1 MATVIRDFLSI
12 FGVKVEDEDLERM
25 GKRVEDLGQRL
36 DKAKG
41 RIADFAGGI
50 TNGLTVAVAGANA
63 ALTGIIATTTQT
75 AFEMDRMA
83 QSVNFNVESFQAYA
97 AAAKNAGLEAEDLQ
111 DIVGTLSERLVD
123 AGVDGPGSDAAQMAK
138 RLGIE
143 LRDASG
149 AVKDTETLLLEL
161 SDALT
166 RTPAGAERTAIA
178 MTFLGDVGREALP
191 FLEQGSDAIKSQ
203 ADEMRRLGVVIS
215 QDGIERSRQFTER
228 MNRVRAIV
236 TGAAQSIALELLPRV
251 EDLAR
256 RFEQWWGEANRVEQI
271 TRLLTPALRI
281 LGVVAGG
288 IVSAKVLGGF
298 VQLTQVLGSMI
309 TILRG
314 VGMAALAAQA
324 KLLLIPAAILAGFI
338 LLEDFFVFLQGGDS
352 KIGQFVDNFEE
363 SEGPLGMLARA
374 LKEIRDII
382 NAEVVPLI
390 PEITRAFSDAWAV
403 VRDELL
409 PIIRLLAKVVGGL
422 LLKAFRRWIKGL
434 VPATKLFA
442 DLVKRWVEGIR
453 IIRENVGDL
462 EVDWKGLIR
471 VMLATTTLGMSELV
485 GIVARAFDAIEVDV
499 KSLGTFARDAGKS
512 AAQFLSRAFSLIK
525 DNAAGIWGDFKR
537 IMMEPFVDLAEL
549 VTNVFNGILSAWEGV
564 TGFFQRTID
573 GISRAFE
580 IFGAGIRIVFLKV
593 KEAVLLVASGVVDAL
608 EPIFDTIQATIDA
621 ANTLGA
627 GIELNVSNVGADFRE
642 ALASTRTER
651 LGEAARVTE
660 LSRQQSIQ
668 QNNNTRVEI
677 SIGGTNATPGQIQ
690 GAVASGVAQGTS
702 AGLERREAARDLQAG

>member
-1 MATVIRDFLSI
+1 MATVIRDFLSV
-12 FGVKVEDEDLERM
+12 FGIKVEDEDLDRM
-25 GKRVEDLGQRL
+25 GKRVEDLGNRL

-63 ALTGIIATTTQT
+63 ALGGIIATTTQT
-75 AFEMDRMA
+75 ALEMDRLA
-83 QSVNFNVESFQAYA
+83 TSLNFNVEAFQAYA
-97 AAAKNAGLEAEDLQ
+97 AAAEIAGVEAEDLQ
-111 DIVGTLSERLVD
+111 DLIGTLSERLVD
-123 AGVDGPGSDAAQMAK
+123 AGVDGPASDAAAMAK
-138 RLGIE
+138 RLGIT
-143 LRDASG
+143 LKDAGG
-149 AVKDTETLLLEL
+149 AAKDTETLFLEVA
-161 SDALT
+161 DAIGKV
-166 RTPAGAERTAIA
+166 PAGAERAAIA
-178 MTFLGDVGREALP
+178 MTFFGDVGLKALP
-191 FLEQGSDAIKSQ
+191 FLEQGSEAIKGQ

-215 QDGIERSRQFTER
+215 QEGIERSRQYADR
-228 MNRVRAIV
+228 MNRLSAIMQGV
-236 TGAAQSIALELLPRV
+236 AQSIALELLPRV

-256 RFEQWWGEANRVEQI
+256 RFEQWWGEADRVEQI
-271 TRLLTPALRI
+271 TRLLTPAMRI
-281 LGVVAGG
+281 LGIVAGG
-288 IVSAKVLGGF
+288 IVSAKVLGGLI
-298 VQLTQVLGSMI
+298 QMAQVLGSMI

-314 VGMAALAAQA
+314 VGVAAVAAQA

-352 KIGQFVDNFEE
+352 KIGQFVDSFEE

-374 LKEIRDII
+374 LKKVRDII
-382 NAEVVPLI
+382 NAEIVPLI

-409 PIIRLLAKVVGGL
+409 PIIRLLAKTVGGL
-422 LLKAFRRWIKGL
+422 LITAFRRWIKGL

-453 IIRENVGDL
+453 IIRENIGDL
-462 EVDWKGLIR
+462 EIDWKGLIR
-471 VMLATTTLGMSELV
+471 VMLAITTLGMSELV
-485 GIVARAFDAIEVDV
+485 GVVVAAFGKIEMSFDD
-499 KSLGTFARDAGKS
+499 LGKFARNAGKT
-512 AAQFLSRAFSLIK
+512 AADALKAAFNTIK
-525 DNAAGIWGDFKR
+525 DNAAGVWSDFKR

-549 VTNVFNGILSAWEGV
+549 VTDVFNGILRAWESV

-580 IFGAGIRIVFLKV
+580 IFGGAIRVVFLKV
-593 KEAVLLVASGVVDAL
+593 KEAVLIVASNVVDAL

-668 QNNNTRVEI
+668 QTNNNRVEVNI
-677 SIGGTNATPGQIQ
+677 AGTNATPGQIRN
-690 GAVASGVAQGTS
+690 AVAGGVAQGTS
-702 AGLERREAARDLQAG
+702 AGLDRREAARDLQAG

>member
-12 FGVKVEDEDLERM
+12 FGIKVEDEDLEKM
-25 GKRVEDLGQRL
+25 DKKVDDLGKTMER
-36 DKAKG
+36 ASERVAG
-41 RIADFAGGI
+41 FADTI
-50 TNGLTVAVAGANA
+50 SLGLTAAVAGATT
-63 ALTGIIATTTQT
+63 ALGGIINTTVET
-75 AFEMDRMA
+75 AFEMDRLA
-83 QSVNFNVESFQAYA
+83 RSLNFNVEAFQAYA
-97 AAAKNAGLEAEDLQ
+97 AAAGMAGVEAEDLQ
-111 DIVGTLSERLVD
+111 DLIGTLSERLVD
-123 AGVDGPGSDAAQMAK
+123 AGIDGPTSDAAAMAA
-138 RLGIE
+138 RLGIT
-143 LRDASG
+143 LKDAGG
-149 AVKDTETLLLEL
+149 AAKDTETLFLEVA
-161 SDALT
+161 DAIGKV
-166 RTPAGAERTAIA
+166 PAGAERAAIA
-178 MTFLGDVGREALP
+178 MTFFGDVGLRALP
-191 FLEQGSDAIKSQ
+191 FLEQGSDAIRAQ
-203 ADEMRRLGVVIS
+203 ADEMRALGIVMT
-215 QDGIERSRQFTER
+215 QEGIERSRRFQ
-228 MNRVRAIV
+228 MQMQRVKAV
-236 TGAAQSIALELLPRV
+236 LMGAAQTVALELMPRI

-256 RFEQWWGEANRVEQI
+256 RFEDWWQEGRRAEQI
-271 TRLLTPALRI
+271 VRLLTPAMRI

-288 IVSAKVLGGF
+288 IISSKVLGGF
-298 VQLTQVLGSMI
+298 IQLTQVLGSMI
-309 TILRG
+309 TVLRG
-314 VGMAALAAQA
+314 VGVAALAAQA

-352 KIGQFVDNFEE
+352 KIGQFVDSFEE

-374 LKEIRDII
+374 LKEVRDII
-382 NAEVVPLI
+382 LTEIVPLW
-390 PEITRAFSDAWAV
+390 PEIKEAIDAVWQV
-403 VRDELL
+403 IRDEML
-409 PIIRLLAKVVGGL
+409 PVVKELADAFGKILLA
-422 LLKAFRRWIKGL
+422 AFRRWVKGL
-434 VPATKLFA
+434 APTARLFA
-442 DLVKRWVEGIR
+442 RLVKHWVRG
-453 IIRENVGDL
+453 VGLMRDAIAAL
-462 EVDWKGLIR
+462 ELDWGAVMR
-471 VMLATTTLGMSELV
+471 TMLAMATLGMSEIVRTIAGNLDKVRDDFQGLV
-485 GIVARAFDAIEVDV
+485 DTVNSVASTVVRTMRTAFN
-499 KSLGTFARDAGKS
+499 
-512 AAQFLSRAFSLIK
+512 LIK
-525 DNAAGIWGDFKR
+525 DNAANVWSDFKR
-537 IMMEPFVDLAEL
+537 IISAPFVGLAEL
-549 VTNVFNGILSAWEGV
+549 VTSVFNGILSAWEGV